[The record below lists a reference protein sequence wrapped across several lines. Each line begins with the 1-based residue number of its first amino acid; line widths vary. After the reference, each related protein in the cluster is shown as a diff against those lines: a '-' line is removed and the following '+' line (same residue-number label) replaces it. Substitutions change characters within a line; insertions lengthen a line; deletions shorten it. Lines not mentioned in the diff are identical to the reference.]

1 MPVRIGPHVRIPRP
15 SIGRRGESKWTKPPD
30 RYGAMTKGEN
40 STKSVDF
47 KHNST
52 NLEHSSPT
60 DLTLLKQNSQ
70 QLFEKRKSV
79 IHLNRSKKVTFLSD
93 KQYAIFVTLSGF
105 FLFVFPLLMQT
116 LFQDDNWLMLT
127 IFVAFGGL
135 MMMSFGGS
143 NYAKLVA
150 NFTENDGS
158 GSTKLGS
165 TKVSDLST
173 SRNNN
178 KPFLSRI
185 EQEKLAHEMN
195 ISGVHQ
201 SKVSDLL
208 VRQNMLN
215 TGRASSY
222 EEAAILN
229 SYTEAGKLKREENL
243 EKLKDRP
250 FFNHL

>member
-15 SIGRRGESKWTKPPD
+15 SIGRRGESKWIKPPD

-127 IFVAFGGL
+127 IFVAF
-135 MMMSFGGS
+135 
-143 NYAKLVA
+143 
-150 NFTENDGS
+150 
-158 GSTKLGS
+158 
-165 TKVSDLST
+165 LSAD
-173 SRNNN
+173 
-178 KPFLSRI
+178 F
-185 EQEKLAHEMN
+185 
-195 ISGVHQ
+195 
-201 SKVSDLL
+201 
-208 VRQNMLN
+208 
-215 TGRASSY
+215 
-222 EEAAILN
+222 
-229 SYTEAGKLKREENL
+229 NL
-243 EKLKDRP
+243 
-250 FFNHL
+250 